1 MDISSIVKND
11 FFELNDE
18 TKLSEV
24 IGQMRQYEKRSAL
37 VFKNKRYLGL
47 IEKKKIIHTN
57 VDPSEVG
64 IADFLQRTPIL
75 DESTDVLEAA
85 HIMFEHDVNHLPVS
99 KDKEIVGV
107 VSALDLANLALQ
119 LPRVA
124 SLRVDEVKI
133 LKSNHVTKDNPLSQA
148 MHIMR
153 EDHVDHVPVFDQG
166 KLYGILSY
174 RDIIRKAINWSPHR
188 DKAGNF
194 NAELHTKA
202 ASVETTPFP
211 MIPVGEFSTNDNLI
225 SIAPTDSLKEAVGKM
240 VDKRIKSLLI
250 QDSEKL
256 YGILSIRNILAKVS
270 SLEKIANYVLN
281 FVGLN
286 DCNLSEHQENVLNA
300 ITERQAEKL
309 QRKIDETFRVTVHL
323 KQINKEGKQS
333 QFDIKL
339 KIDLPGK
346 ILASEKSDWD
356 LETALHKAFNIVE
369 SELQRV

>member
-1 MDISSIVKND
+1 MEISSIVKND
-11 FFELNDE
+11 FLELNDE

-47 IEKKKIIHTN
+47 VEKKKIIHTN

-75 DESTDVLEAA
+75 DESTNVLEAA
-85 HIMFEHDVNHLPVS
+85 HIMFEQDVNHLPVS
-99 KDKEIVGV
+99 KDKEVIGV
-107 VSALDLANLALQ
+107 VSSLDLANLALQ

-124 SLRVDEVKI
+124 CLRVDEVKI

-166 KLYGILSY
+166 ELYGILSY

-188 DKAGNF
+188 DKAGHF
-194 NAELHTKA
+194 NAELHSKA

-211 MIPVGEFSTNDNLI
+211 MLPVGEFSTNDNLI
-225 SIAPTDSLKEAVGKM
+225 SIAPTDSLKSAVDKM
-240 VDKRIKSLLI
+240 VKKRVKSLLI

-256 YGILSIRNILAKVS
+256 YGVLSVRNILGKVS

-281 FVGLN
+281 YVGLN
-286 DCNLSEHQENVLNA
+286 DCNLSEHQENVLYA
-300 ITERQAEKL
+300 ITEREAEKL

-356 LETALHKAFNIVE
+356 LETALHKVFNIVE

>member
-309 QRKIDETFRVTVHL
+309 QRKIYETFRVTVHL